1 MGNRKRITQLIAI
14 ILLVCLVISILGYFL
29 FTFLHTNDAG
39 IEQSEFGGKLYAS
52 EDVNV
57 ILEFSSDAN
66 SAQLRLAG
74 VGSKAQRITLTYE
87 ENLFTGTTE
96 TQTYYF
102 LVLSENKLYSSTGDY
117 LHTAQYSK

>member
-14 ILLVCLVISILGYFL
+14 LLLVCLVISILGYFL
-29 FTFLHTNDAG
+29 FTFLNTNDAG

-74 VGSKAQRITLTYE
+74 VGSKVQRITLTYE

-96 TQTYYF
+96 TETFYF
-102 LVLSENKLYSSTGDY
+102 LVLGENKLYSSTGIY
-117 LHTAQYSK
+117 LYTAQYAK

>member
-29 FTFLHTNDAG
+29 YTFLKTNDAG
-39 IEQSEFGGKLYAS
+39 IEQSEFGSKLYAS

-57 ILEFSSDAN
+57 ILEFSDDAN

-74 VGSKAQRITLTYE
+74 VGSKVQRITLTYE

-96 TQTYYF
+96 TETFYF
-102 LVLSENKLYSSTGDY
+102 LVLGENKLYSSTGDY
-117 LHTAQYSK
+117 LHTAQYAK

>member
-14 ILLVCLVISILGYFL
+14 LLLICLVISILGYFL

-57 ILEFSSDAN
+57 ILEFSNDAN

-74 VGSKAQRITLTYE
+74 VGSNAQKLSLTYE

-96 TQTYYF
+96 TETFYF
-102 LVLSENKLYSSTGDY
+102 LVLGENKLYSSTGDY
-117 LHTAQYSK
+117 LHIAKYSK

>member
-14 ILLVCLVISILGYFL
+14 LLLVCLVISILGYFL
-29 FTFLHTNDAG
+29 FTCLHTNDAG
-39 IEQSEFGGKLYAS
+39 IKQSEFGGKLYAS
-52 EDVNV
+52 EDVNI

-102 LVLSENKLYSSTGDY
+102 LVLGENKLYSSTGVY
-117 LHTAQYSK
+117 LHTAQYAK

>member
-14 ILLVCLVISILGYFL
+14 LLLVCLVISILGYFL
-29 FTFLHTNDAG
+29 FTCLHTNDAD

-74 VGSKAQRITLTYE
+74 IGSKAQRITLTYE

-96 TQTYYF
+96 TDTYYF
-102 LVLSENKLYSSTGDY
+102 LVLDDGTLYSSTGNY
-117 LHTAQYSK
+117 LYQAQYAQ